1 MKAVKEGQI
10 VKFHTPPSDE
20 KPGQVYVILEI
31 KHDDNILKANIQPL
45 NTGLPIVPVNTV
57 RLDEL
62 EVVEV
67 PTSDLMGL
75 IVKIKKSDSTIVLG
89 RVIFTYQSEINL
101 DLSTETEGVQTNVH
115 LKVLDRDGVEHFGTL
130 FVN

>member
-67 PTSDLMGL
+67 HTSDLMGL

-101 DLSTETEGVQTNVH
+101 DLSTETDGVQTNVH